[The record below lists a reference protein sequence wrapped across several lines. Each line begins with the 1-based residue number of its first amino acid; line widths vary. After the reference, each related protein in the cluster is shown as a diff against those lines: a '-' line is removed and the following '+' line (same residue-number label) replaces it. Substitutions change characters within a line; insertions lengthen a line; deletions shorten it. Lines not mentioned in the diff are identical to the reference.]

1 MQKKLSLYCYIITK
15 QQGRNERWGL
25 INALMKKKKET
36 ALHKEKR
43 YKNRKTNQTNKP
55 KMCLTNLSHLICRW
69 HVNLMPLLSGSW
81 MSQILKEGQKS
92 NNSDLATFINVKV
105 CLKWA
110 VICNLDYYIY
120 FWAIATKK
128 AIFQFPTHSQS
139 HLLLGQEGVILSIRM
154 HTFPVVIGAGGQYIT
169 QQARQPHTHSH
180 NSPANLEPPI
190 NISTSMS
197 LDRRRKPLQAWEPTQ
212 KSLSKPGSLK
222 TGNLLMVRWYHL
234 LLLLFVWPTA

>member
-1 MQKKLSLYCYIITK
+1 
-15 QQGRNERWGL
+15 
-25 INALMKKKKET
+25 
-36 ALHKEKR
+36 
-43 YKNRKTNQTNKP
+43 
-55 KMCLTNLSHLICRW
+55 MCLTNLSHFICRW

-92 NNSDLATFINVKV
+92 NNAHSDLATFINVKV

-180 NSPANLEPPI
+180 NSPANIEPPI
-190 NISTSMS
+190 NITTSMS

>member
-1 MQKKLSLYCYIITK
+1 M
-15 QQGRNERWGL
+15 NW
-25 INALMKKKKET
+25 
-36 ALHKEKR
+36 
-43 YKNRKTNQTNKP
+43 
-55 KMCLTNLSHLICRW
+55 
-69 HVNLMPLLSGSW
+69 MPLLSGSW

-92 NNSDLATFINVKV
+92 SNAYSDLVTFINVKV

-128 AIFQFPTHSQS
+128 STFQFPTHSQS
-139 HLLLGQEGVILSIRM
+139 HLRLGQEGVILSIRM
-154 HTFPVVIGAGGQYIT
+154 HAIPVVTGPGGQYIT
-169 QQARQPHTHSH
+169 QQARQPHTHTHSH
-180 NSPANLEPPI
+180 SSPANLEPPI
-190 NISTSMS
+190 NITTSMS

>member
-1 MQKKLSLYCYIITK
+1 M
-15 QQGRNERWGL
+15 
-25 INALMKKKKET
+25 
-36 ALHKEKR
+36 
-43 YKNRKTNQTNKP
+43 
-55 KMCLTNLSHLICRW
+55 
-69 HVNLMPLLSGSW
+69 NLMPLLSGSW

-92 NNSDLATFINVKV
+92 NNAHSDLATFINVKV

-128 AIFQFPTHSQS
+128 TIFQFPTHSQS

-190 NISTSMS
+190 NITTSMS
-197 LDRRRKPLQAWEPTQ
+197 LDCRRKPLQAWEPTQ
-212 KSLSKPGSLK
+212 KFLSKPGSLK